1 MSRHRPAD
9 ARGSAHFSAPRP
21 PPSQVLTLRDVP
33 VRAFWSITV
42 YDGDGF
48 PNGESYNLNSAFAAR
63 LTGRS
68 PFASA
73 ATRPPQITW
82 TSLRSPHPHAS

>member
-1 MSRHRPAD
+1 MTKDTTMLDSEQEAQRQA
-9 ARGSAHFSAPRP
+9 ARASAELLAEHLDHTAEAKHEEWVQQAAQHVAAEAVSA
-21 PPSQVLTLRDVP
+21 Q
-33 VRAFWSITV
+33 
-42 YDGDGF
+42 
-48 PNGESYNLNSAFAAR
+48 AAR